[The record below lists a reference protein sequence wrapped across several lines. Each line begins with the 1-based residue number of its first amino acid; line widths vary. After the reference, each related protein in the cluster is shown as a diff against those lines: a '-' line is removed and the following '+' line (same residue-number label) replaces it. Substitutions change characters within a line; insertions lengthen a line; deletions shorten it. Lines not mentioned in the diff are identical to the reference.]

1 MYDYIIKT
9 LDERTLY
16 FFENGGICVK
26 DLSSKSN
33 KYKVIYEDGV
43 KDFAVEDLGVGKVGI
58 VCQNKEGSI
67 VFIKED
73 GENYIKTTLL
83 NNKSQVYYDKY
94 FKLKLHGNWL
104 GLSYIIEYNNNNI
117 LCFQLVDN
125 ENEPPLAVD
134 YVINKTYF
142 SFVNESF
149 DRIFFYNKENEF
161 GYKNYRW
168 SKKDFTEYEKIDEG
182 QIVHIINDFS
192 DNFYIVYLKNNK
204 YFLKILKQNDDGFI
218 YEDYPL
224 DFIDLFD
231 EIVMMIENKNLWIV
245 VKRYNFTF
253 GRKTDINEIS
263 FSPQY
268 NFFCDGEIR
277 SFPLSVRDKEKKA
290 EFLFGTLENGRPE
303 LILYKDLYNFKN
315 SVKVM
320 GREIKKED
328 TPFYKMGIEINKL
341 SIRLSNLEK
350 KVSEYLGKG
359 KIE

>member
-9 LDERTLY
+9 TDERTLY

-33 KYKVIYEDGV
+33 KYNVIYEDGI
-43 KDFAVEDLGVGKVGI
+43 KDFAVEDLGFGRVGI

-73 GENYIKTTLL
+73 GQNYIKTTLL

-117 LCFQLVDN
+117 LCFQIVNN

-134 YVINKTYF
+134 YIVNKTYF
-142 SFVNESF
+142 SFVNESY

-161 GYKNYRW
+161 GYKKYIW
-168 SKKDFTEYEKIDEG
+168 SKKDFREYEKLDEG
-182 QIVHIINDFS
+182 QIIHIINDFS
-192 DNFYIVYLKNNK
+192 DNYYIIYLKDNK
-204 YFLKILKQNDDGFI
+204 YFLKVLKQNEDSFSFD
-218 YEDYPL
+218 DYPV

-231 EIVMMIENKNLWIV
+231 EVVMMIENKNLWIV

-253 GRKTDINEIS
+253 GRKTDTDNIS

-277 SFPLSVRDKEKKA
+277 AFPLSVRDKEKKA
-290 EFLFGTLENGRPE
+290 EKLFGSLNNGKPE

-315 SVKVM
+315 SVKVT
-320 GREIKKED
+320 EKNPVKD
-328 TPFYKMGIEINKL
+328 NSPFDKIFVEINKL

-350 KVSEYLGKG
+350 RVEKA

>member
-43 KDFAVEDLGVGKVGI
+43 KDFTVEDLGFGKVGI

-73 GENYIKTTLL
+73 NENYIKTTLL

-117 LCFQLVDN
+117 LCFQIINN

-134 YVINKTYF
+134 YIVNKTYF
-142 SFVNESF
+142 SFVNESY
-149 DRIFFYNKENEF
+149 DRVFFYNKENEF

-192 DNFYIVYLKNNK
+192 DNYYIVYLKNNK
-204 YFLKILKQNDDGFI
+204 YFLKLIRQNDDGFI
-218 YEDYPL
+218 FEDYPL

-253 GRKTDINEIS
+253 GRKTDLDQIS

-277 SFPLSVRDKEKKA
+277 SFPLSVRDKEKKT
-290 EFLFGTLENGRPE
+290 EVLFGSLNDGKPE

-315 SVKVM
+315 SVKVTEK
-320 GREIKKED
+320 EIKKEE
-328 TPFYKMGIEINKL
+328 TPFGKMAIEINKL
-341 SIRLSNLEK
+341 SIRISDLEK
-350 KVSEYLGKG
+350 KLEKV